1 MKASALVGTF
11 AALLFA
17 ASAWAMHCP
26 QDMAKIDAALAK
38 QPSLSKEDMARV
50 KKLRTEGEKLHKAGK
65 HEESVA
71 TLAEAMKI
79 LNIE

>member
-11 AALLFA
+11 TALVFA
-17 ASAWAMHCP
+17 ANAWAMHCP

-38 QPSLSKEDMARV
+38 QPSLSKDEMSRV
-50 KKLRTEGEKLHKAGK
+50 KQLRAEGEALHKAGK
-65 HEESVA
+65 HNESVA
-71 TLAEAMKI
+71 KLAEAMKL